1 MEAELQRMGKTM
13 TGHMWL
19 WMKQR
24 RFSNP
29 LLLTGPKAAQE
40 SSDMF
45 FPLCFW
51 SCFHP
56 HLVEN
61 ALLMEE
67 GTRGAV
73 AAKSPSGLGLEM
85 HLVVG
90 LPDGVLLKYFNSF
103 GFIKNKTPKTCYFFE
118 YKEHCLSTTAGLIW
132 EEGGLVLKKVV
143 GEQMFYSG
151 QHRMYLQYCKMQS
164 EAHPLSFCISC
175 SGPLASP
182 KRPLDL

>member
-1 MEAELQRMGKTM
+1 MEAKLQRVGKTM

-19 WMKQR
+19 WMMQM

-29 LLLTGPKAAQE
+29 LFLTGPKAAQE

-51 SCFHP
+51 SCLHP
-56 HLVEN
+56 HSVES
-61 ALLMEE
+61 ARLMEE

-73 AAKSPSGLGLEM
+73 TAKSLSDHGLEM
-85 HLVVG
+85 YLVVG
-90 LPDGVLLKYFNSF
+90 LLDGVLLKYFSFF

-118 YKEHCLSTTAGLIW
+118 HKECCLSTTAGLIW

-143 GEQMFYSG
+143 EEQMFYSG
-151 QHRMYLQYCKMQS
+151 QHRT
-164 EAHPLSFCISC
+164 
-175 SGPLASP
+175 
-182 KRPLDL
+182 